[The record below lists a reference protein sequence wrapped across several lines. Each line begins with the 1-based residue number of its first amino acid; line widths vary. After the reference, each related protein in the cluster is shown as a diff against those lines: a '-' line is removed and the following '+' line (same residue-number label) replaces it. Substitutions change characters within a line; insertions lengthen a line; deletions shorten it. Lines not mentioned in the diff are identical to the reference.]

1 MIVVTG
7 ERRYRLLRAV
17 YPPSEST
24 EPGKYMAETPA
35 FPNCVAWGN
44 TAEEAVEFLESVV
57 AATIQ
62 TYRERG
68 YKLPD
73 AVSPLETEAD
83 QSSEPRALEISA

>member
-1 MIVVTG
+1 MITG
-7 ERRYRLLRAV
+7 EKRYRLLCAV

-24 EPGKYMAETPA
+24 EPDKYMAETPA

-68 YKLPD
+68 YNLPD
-73 AVSPLETEAD
+73 AVSPLESKAD
-83 QSSEPRALEISA
+83 QSSEPRVLEVSV